1 MADER
6 HTSFM
11 DALAALNRH
20 YLVGVPEAR
29 EVWLVRHAD
38 AYAGL
43 ERLADGRIDPPLSP
57 VGQAQAARLAVRLAP
72 VPIDAVWS
80 SDLLRARQTAEP
92 VAAGQGLELGCDER
106 LREVRTHWDEGTAQP
121 ELSRGEYPFPEPAE
135 ETIARM
141 EAAVADIVA
150 ALPQR
155 AEGRARA
162 VVVTHSA
169 AILVYLTH
177 LLHLSWR
184 QLPMLPQFTSV
195 SVLAVGDG
203 RTVVHSIGDV
213 THLALPVGD

>member
-1 MADER
+1 MTDER

-57 VGQAQAARLAVRLAP
+57 VGRAQAARLAERLLP
-72 VPIDAVWS
+72 VPVDAVWC
-80 SDLLRARQTAEP
+80 SDLLRARETAEP
-92 VAAGQGLELGCDER
+92 IAADHGLELHCDPR
-106 LREVRTHWDEGTAQP
+106 LQEVRTHWDEGTAQP
-121 ELSRGEYPFPEPAE
+121 ELGRGDYPFPEPAE

-141 EAAVADIVA
+141 EAAVADLVG
-150 ALPQR
+150 ALPEHPDR
-155 AEGRARA
+155 RSRA

-169 AILVYLTH
+169 AIMVYLTH
-177 LLHLSWR
+177 LLRLSWR
-184 QLPMLPQFTSV
+184 QLPVLPQFTSV

-213 THLALPVGD
+213 THLAIPLGD